1 MKFKE
6 QKVRIILHKSFTED
20 PVLIMRGTV
29 IDENENGL
37 LITGRIF
44 MKILE
49 ENRILEKPIDDETKL
64 LFVSFSSIR
73 FLEFVIPGS
82 RFEDL
87 HKKILKEAPIPPSKI
102 NREGAF

>member
-82 RFEDL
+82 RFEIL
-87 HKKILKEAPIPPSKI
+87 HKKILKEIPISPSKI